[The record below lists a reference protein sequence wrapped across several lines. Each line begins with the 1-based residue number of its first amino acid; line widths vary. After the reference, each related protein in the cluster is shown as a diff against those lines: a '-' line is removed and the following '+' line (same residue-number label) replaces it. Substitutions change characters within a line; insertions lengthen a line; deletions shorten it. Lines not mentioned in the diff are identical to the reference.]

1 LRLYELSARRA
12 SELLSQGEITSV
24 ELTRA
29 VLERID
35 RVDPKIDAY
44 LTVMADEALAQATEA
59 DRVRRE
65 ADKVRRE
72 GGSEL
77 GARMPLLGMPIAIK
91 DVICV
96 AGAPTTCGS
105 RILEGFVPPYDATV
119 VAKIRA
125 AGGVIVGK
133 TNTDEFA
140 MGSSTENSAYG
151 PTHNPWDLERVPGGS
166 SGGSA
171 AAVAASTVPL
181 ALGSDTGGSVRQP
194 AALCGVVGIKPSYGR
209 VSRYGLVA
217 YASSL
222 DQIGTLARNVT
233 DAAMLLS
240 AIAGHD
246 ARDSTSMP
254 LPVPD
259 YGAALHGLASDGRAL
274 DLNGVRV
281 GVPREY
287 WGEGLQAEVE
297 DAVRAAIEQLADLG
311 ADVREVSLPH
321 TDYALP
327 TYYLIAPAECS
338 ANLARY
344 DGVRYGLST
353 PDAPDIWEAYRQ
365 TRERGFGP
373 EVKRRIIMGAFALSA
388 GYYDAFYLKAQKV
401 RTLIKQDY
409 DRAFQEVDVIVGPTS
424 PTTAFKIGEKVDDPL
439 QMYLSDVFTL
449 SCNLAGICG
458 LSLPCGFAGDTFA
471 GGAAEGGTALPIG
484 LQIQGAAF
492 QEESVLRVAYAYEQA
507 TLWHERRPNLGA

>member
-1 LRLYELSARRA
+1 VSLHELSAHRA
-12 SELLSQGEITSV
+12 RELLARGEITSV

-29 VLERID
+29 VLERIGQVNP
-35 RVDPKIDAY
+35 RIDAY
-44 LTVMADEALAQATEA
+44 LTVLADQALAQAAKA
-59 DRVRRE
+59 DRRRRE
-65 ADKVRRE
+65 ATRTRGE
-72 GGSEL
+72 GDPDIDQQ
-77 GARMPLLGMPIAIK
+77 MPLLGVPIAVK

-105 RILEGFVPPYDATV
+105 RMLEGFQSPYDATV
-119 VAKIRA
+119 IEKIRA

-140 MGSSTENSAYG
+140 MGSSTENSAYF
-151 PTHNPWDLERVPGGS
+151 PTRNPWDLERVPGGS

-222 DQIGTLARNVT
+222 DQIGALARGVA
-233 DAAMLLS
+233 DAALLLS
-240 AIAGHD
+240 VISGHD
-246 ARDSTSMP
+246 PCDSTSMS

-259 YGAALHGLASDGRAL
+259 YGAALRSLPSQRAL
-274 DLNGVRV
+274 DLRGLRV
-281 GVPREY
+281 GVPVEY
-287 WGEGLQAEVE
+287 WGEGLQKEVE
-297 DAVRAAIEQLADLG
+297 DAVRAAIHQLVNLG
-311 ADVREVSLPH
+311 AEVREVSLPH
-321 TDYALP
+321 TDYSLP

-353 PDAPDIWEAYRQ
+353 SDAPDIWEAYRQ

-373 EVKRRIIMGAFALSA
+373 EVKRRIVMGAFALSA

-401 RTLIKQDY
+401 RTLIKQDF
-409 DRAFQEVDVIVGPTS
+409 DRAFGTVDVIVGPTS
-424 PTTAFKIGEKVDDPL
+424 PTTAFRLGEKVDDPL

-458 LSLPCGFAGDTFA
+458 LSLPCGFAPGEDGA
-471 GGAAEGGTALPIG
+471 GAVPLPIG
-484 LQIQGAAF
+484 LQIQGPAF
-492 QEESVLRVAYAYEQA
+492 QEETVLRVAYAYEQA
-507 TLWHERRPNLGA
+507 TSWHDRRPDL

>member
-1 LRLYELSARRA
+1 MRLYELSAHRA
-12 SELLSQGEITSV
+12 SELLSRGEITSV

-29 VLERID
+29 LVERID
-35 RVDPKIDAY
+35 QVNPSICAY
-44 LTVMADEALAQATEA
+44 LALLADQALIEAEAA
-59 DRVRRE
+59 DR
-65 ADKVRRE
+65 KRRE
-72 GGSEL
+72 GGAEL
-77 GARMPLLGMPIAIK
+77 VRRMPLLGVPVAIK

-119 VAKIRA
+119 VSKIRA

-140 MGSSTENSAYG
+140 MGSSTENSAYF

-171 AAVAASTVPL
+171 AAVAAGMAPL

-194 AALCGVVGIKPSYGR
+194 AALCGVVGVKPSYGR

-233 DAAMLLS
+233 DAALLLS
-240 AIAGHD
+240 TIAGHD
-246 ARDSTSMP
+246 ARDSTSMS

-259 YGAALHGLASDGRAL
+259 YAAALQDSAGLS
-274 DLNGVRV
+274 GVRV

-297 DAVRAAIEQLADLG
+297 HAVRAAIEQLASLG
-311 ADVREVSLPH
+311 AEVREVSLPH

-344 DGVRYGLST
+344 DGVRFGLST

-365 TRERGFGP
+365 TRERGFGS

-401 RTLIKQDY
+401 RTLIKQDF
-409 DRAFQEVDVIVGPTS
+409 DRAFEEVDVIVGPTT

-458 LSLPCGFAGDTFA
+458 VSLPCGFSSSS
-471 GGAAEGGTALPIG
+471 AAALPIG
-484 LQIQGAAF
+484 LQIQGPAF
-492 QEESVLRVAYAYEQA
+492 QEESILRVAYAYEQA
-507 TLWHERRPNLGA
+507 TSWHTRRPDLGS